1 MGERRVGGVTSWVWI
16 GLGAAL
22 ALYSAFV
29 MWLLVAGRR
38 SDARAWAG
46 LIPDCIVLVRRLLA
60 DPRVPQTR
68 KLWIG
73 SLLAYLAMPIDV
85 IPDFVPVAGQLDD
98 AILVAVVLRS
108 LVRAAGEVPL
118 REQWPGPHRT
128 LNLILRLA
136 GSPRSVLDAR

>member
-1 MGERRVGGVTSWVWI
+1 MPHTVWT

-22 ALYSAFV
+22 VLYCAFV
-29 MWLLVAGRR
+29 VWLLVTGRR

-46 LIPDCIVLVRRLLA
+46 LIPDCIVLVRRLMA
-60 DPRVPQTR
+60 DPRVPRTR
-68 KLWIG
+68 RLLIG
-73 SLLAYLAMPIDV
+73 ALLAYLAMPIDL

-108 LVRAAGEVPL
+108 LVRAAGEAPV

-136 GSPRSVLDAR
+136 GSPRPALDSR

>member
-1 MGERRVGGVTSWVWI
+1 MPHTVWT
-16 GLGAAL
+16 GLVAVL
-22 ALYSAFV
+22 VLYCAFV
-29 MWLLVAGRR
+29 VWLLVAGRR

-46 LIPDCIVLVRRLLA
+46 LIPDCIVLAWRLMA
-60 DPRVPQTR
+60 DPRVPCPR
-68 KLWIG
+68 RLLIG
-73 SLLAYLAMPIDV
+73 ALLAYLAMPIDV

-108 LVRAAGEVPL
+108 LVRTAGEAPV

-136 GSPRSVLDAR
+136 GNPRSVLDSR

>member
-1 MGERRVGGVTSWVWI
+1 LV
-16 GLGAAL
+16 
-22 ALYSAFV
+22 
-29 MWLLVAGRR
+29 WLLVAGRR

-46 LIPDCIVLVRRLLA
+46 LIPDCIVLVRRLMA
-60 DPRVPQTR
+60 DPRVPRTR
-68 KLWIG
+68 RLLIG
-73 SLLAYLAMPIDV
+73 ALLAYLAMPIDV

-108 LVRAAGEVPL
+108 LVRTAGEAPV

-136 GSPRSVLDAR
+136 GSPRSVLDSR